1 MYLLLGI
8 VMLLKTMNP
17 YFRKHILES
26 LESHEYLFI
35 NTFFIAA
42 FVFLFFLYKTIFH
55 DKTFNKIINKLQ
67 NLTIT
72 QIICFTLIAFITV
85 SSSAVLIHMDKYY
98 NTPLINGLIN
108 KTIAAILL
116 MGVGVFLFEEK
127 YTYTQIFGIFLTIVG
142 IYLVLNKRK

>member
-26 LESHEYLFI
+26 LESHEFLFI

-42 FVFLFFLYKTIFH
+42 FVFLFFLYKTIFY
-55 DKTFNKIINKLQ
+55 DKSFDNIINKLH

-85 SSSAVLIHMDKYY
+85 FSSAVLIHMDKHY

-108 KTIAAILL
+108 KVIAAILL
-116 MGVGVFLFEEK
+116 MGIGVFLFEEK

-142 IYLVLNKRK
+142 IYLVLNKKK

>member
-55 DKTFNKIINKLQ
+55 DKTFNKIINKVQ
-67 NLTIT
+67 HLTIS

-85 SSSAVLIHMDKYY
+85 CSSAVFIHMDKYY

-116 MGVGVFLFEEK
+116 IGVGVFLFEEK